1 MRVPIADIIKALGK
15 PRQNTAN
22 LVRLTLPYE
31 MKLAWDTKVKIRSFP
46 VHPIITKPLTNVF
59 QKTLDHYGINT
70 IQQLGLDLF
79 GGCYNYRAERG
90 GTNFSRHAWAIAID
104 IDPSRNQL
112 KSSRNK
118 ALLDNPEYD
127 MFRQFMREEG
137 FLSLGELSDY
147 DWMHFE
153 AGPKIISSNS

>member
-1 MRVPIADIIKALGK
+1 MRVSISDVIKKLGK
-15 PRQNTAN
+15 PKQTTTN
-22 LVRLTLPYE
+22 LVRLNLPYE
-31 MKLAWDTKVKIRSFP
+31 MKLAWDLKSKVKSFL
-46 VHPIITKPLTNVF
+46 VHPIIKEPLYNVF
-59 QKTLDHYGINT
+59 KKTLDHYGLKA
-70 IQQLGLDLF
+70 IQELGLDLF

-90 GTNFSRHAWAIAID
+90 GTNFSRHSWAIAID

-112 KSSRNK
+112 KSRKNK

-137 FLSLGELSDY
+137 FVSLGELSDY

-153 AGPKIISSNS
+153 AGPKLLG